1 MHSSTKENG
10 GDTDRTDWSV
20 YMPVCRQHY
29 VSGQVV
35 KETAKTV
42 LESQYPVCLLCIV
55 QLLSRKSEI
64 SCSLHNLSIVKLQL
78 S

>member
-1 MHSSTKENG
+1 MHSLTEENS

-35 KETAKTV
+35 KEAAKTV
-42 LESQYPVCLLCIV
+42 LESQYV
-55 QLLSRKSEI
+55 QCVSYA
-64 SCSLHNLSIVKLQL
+64 
-78 S
+78 

>member
-1 MHSSTKENG
+1 MHSSTEENS

-35 KETAKTV
+35 KEAAKTV
-42 LESQYPVCLLCIV
+42 LESQYV
-55 QLLSRKSEI
+55 QCVSYA
-64 SCSLHNLSIVKLQL
+64 
-78 S
+78 